1 MPHTFLTVYRTGT
14 MTRAAETP
22 GLSRRTAI
30 GRLRGPQ
37 TRFGRPL
44 SVRRARGVTP
54 AAAEVRAA
62 LRGAARNR

>member
-1 MPHTFLTVYRTGT
+1 